1 VKTIST
7 ILTVALLIT
16 SAAQSQEWLDVSG
29 SINFDVGGGKT
40 NDGDWSR
47 NDLKVQDAE
56 LRFEILAREGVK
68 LVVKA
73 ELESLLN
80 QSINDEQLNAELGKI
95 LEEAYIQIETD
106 KLGLPRA
113 VVTVGKHRMAF
124 GQRLAEL
131 PMFKDSLLYKL
142 NNEEEM
148 IGLTVSLPA
157 NFFQIVDEVAFSM
170 YETGAGDMKFSDE
183 RGYSIQLSKRLSDQ
197 IKMQISGLMKQHT
210 GSENETRGS
219 IGFVFTTASGD
230 MKVWAEGIVM
240 QHNPEFADS
249 RYGATV
255 GAARKLGTGVIVIE
269 ASLLEKVAKEIAVG
283 YSMPVGSYLVLSP
296 EVRFVMK
303 ENGDNETVVG
313 IRARLSWNNG
323 RQGPKVG
330 PR

>member
-1 VKTIST
+1 MKS
-7 ILTVALLIT
+7 ILTAALLI
-16 SAAQSQEWLDVSG
+16 SSIAAQSQEWLDVSG
-29 SINFDVGGGKT
+29 SINFDVGAT
-40 NDGDWSR
+40 RPNEGDWSR
-47 NDLKVQDAE
+47 NDLQVQDAE

-80 QSINDEQLNAELGKI
+80 QAINDSELNAELGKV

-157 NFFQIVDEVAFSM
+157 NFFQIVDEVAFSL
-170 YETGAGDMKFSDE
+170 YETGAGDMKLSSE
-183 RGYSIQLSKRLSDQ
+183 HGYSIQLSKQLSDQ
-197 IKMQISGLMKQHT
+197 IKMQISGLMKQHE

-219 IGFVFTTASGD
+219 IGFVFTTANGD
-230 MKVWAEGIVM
+230 MKVWAEGVVM
-240 QHNPEFADS
+240 KHNPEFADS
-249 RYGATV
+249 RFGATV

-283 YSMPVGSYLVLSP
+283 YNMPVGSYLVLSP
-296 EVRFVMK
+296 EVRYVMK
-303 ENGDNETVVG
+303 ESGDNETVIG